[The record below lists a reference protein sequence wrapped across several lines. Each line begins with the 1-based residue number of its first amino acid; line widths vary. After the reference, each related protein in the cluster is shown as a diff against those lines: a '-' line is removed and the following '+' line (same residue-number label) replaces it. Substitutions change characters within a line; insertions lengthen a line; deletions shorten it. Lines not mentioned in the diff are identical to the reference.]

1 MKRTSN
7 ILIVAALAGGAF
19 LASCGNKGAH
29 HRKPGKI
36 YVPDMYE
43 SRAYE
48 FYNPRLA
55 SLKPVEGTVKRGAML
70 PYHLKAEDTAQA
82 NGVKNPLVLDAAAL
96 KEGKKYYDIY
106 CGVCHGQKL
115 DGNGPLY
122 KGGDGP
128 YPAAPASMLA
138 GKVLGYTEGRIFHV
152 ITYGYNVMG
161 SYASQLD
168 IEQRWK
174 VVGYIKSMQNG
185 GKAPEAAPA
194 APAADSAATAATPA
208 PAVAAAH

>member
-19 LASCGNKGAH
+19 LASCGNKGPH
-29 HRKPGKI
+29 HRNPGKI
-36 YVPDMYE
+36 YAPDMYE

-48 FYNPRLA
+48 FYSARLA
-55 SLKPVEGTVKRGAML
+55 SMKPVEGTVKRGAML

-82 NGVKNPLVLDAAAL
+82 NLGRNPLVLDKAGL
-96 KEGKKYYDIY
+96 DEGKRLYDIY

-128 YPAAPASMLA
+128 YPAAPPAFLT

-152 ITYGYNVMG
+152 ITYGFNVMG

-174 VVGYIKSMQNG
+174 VVGYIKNMQNG
-185 GKAPEAAPA
+185 GKAPEAPATA
-194 APAADSAATAATPA
+194 APVADSATAAA
-208 PAVAAAH
+208 PVVAAAK